1 MKKLTKE
8 WVRKAEGD
16 LAAVRRIR
24 KGGPPLHDE
33 ICFHCQQAVEKYL
46 KAFLQESRL
55 IIPRIHDLLRLLDL
69 VLPQHPDLRSMRSRL
84 RILQRF
90 AVDIRYPG
98 FSANA
103 SQSRRA
109 VQVADTVRAE
119 IRRRLGLRR
128 RPRLS

>member
-1 MKKLTKE
+1 
-8 WVRKAEGD
+8 
-16 LAAVRRIR
+16 
-24 KGGPPLHDE
+24 
-33 ICFHCQQAVEKYL
+33 VEKYL

-69 VLPQHPDLRSMRSRL
+69 VLPHHPSLRSLRSRL
-84 RILQRF
+84 RVLQRF

-103 SQSRRA
+103 GQSRRA
-109 VQVADTVRAE
+109 VQVAETVRAE

-128 RPRLS
+128 RPPLS